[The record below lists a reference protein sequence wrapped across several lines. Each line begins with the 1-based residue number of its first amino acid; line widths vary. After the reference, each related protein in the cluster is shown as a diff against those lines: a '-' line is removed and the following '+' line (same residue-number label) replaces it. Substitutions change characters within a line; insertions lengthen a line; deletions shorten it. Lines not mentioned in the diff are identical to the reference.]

1 MDNMKYFKNVNS
13 LAELKT
19 QYKALAM
26 KHHPD
31 CGGTTEAMQE
41 VNNEFDMLFVV
52 YKNINFAN
60 STEPNSQTAS
70 ESSET
75 AYKFKREFYTSN
87 GWQGSRYDHNLNT
100 KDIAKLVKT
109 FCKTVYPTCKFSIT
123 SDYHSINIYLME
135 ANFEVFANES
145 DKYTRYDDGTKLTA
159 NMQLNQFSILENK
172 KLTERAKTMFYN
184 IHEYLKSYNYDNSDA
199 MTDYFDTNFYEHL
212 EIGKW
217 DRPFKVV
224 EKMERLA
231 GKTEKSEVD

>member
-1 MDNMKYFKNVNS
+1 MKYFKNINS
-13 LAELKT
+13 LADLKE
-19 QYKALAM
+19 QYKKLA
-26 KHHPD
+26 KLYHPD

-52 YKNINFAN
+52 YKNVYPAKT
-60 STEPNSQTAS
+60 TEQN
-70 ESSET
+70 SET
-75 AYKFKREFYTSN
+75 ANSFKREFYTSN
-87 GWQGSRYDHNLNT
+87 GWEGSRYDHNLT
-100 KDIAKLVKT
+100 VKDIAKLVKT

-135 ANFEVFANES
+135 TNFEVFANEE
-145 DKYTRYDDGTKLTA
+145 DKYSHYYDGTTKLTA
-159 NMQLNQFSILENK
+159 NMQLNQFYLLENK

-184 IHEYLKSYNYDNSDA
+184 IHTYLNSYNYNDSDA

-217 DRPFKVV
+217 DRPFKIV

-231 GKTEKSEVD
+231 GKTVKSEVA